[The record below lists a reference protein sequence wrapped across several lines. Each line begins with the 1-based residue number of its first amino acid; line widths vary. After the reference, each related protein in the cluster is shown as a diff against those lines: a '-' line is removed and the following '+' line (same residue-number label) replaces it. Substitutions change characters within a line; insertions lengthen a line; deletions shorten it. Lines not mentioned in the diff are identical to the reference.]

1 MLIRFKLPSN
11 DVVLI
16 NKIMMFWVYVAL
28 THTSSHAWM
37 EGQFFFLLKKR
48 KEKKRKKDRENPR
61 EAKNDYTVSRIIVKL
76 EAQLI

>member
-37 EGQFFFLLKKR
+37 DGQFFFIKK
-48 KEKKRKKDRENPR
+48 KEKKRKERKTEKIQEKPKMTILSQ
-61 EAKNDYTVSRIIVKL
+61 EL
-76 EAQLI
+76 